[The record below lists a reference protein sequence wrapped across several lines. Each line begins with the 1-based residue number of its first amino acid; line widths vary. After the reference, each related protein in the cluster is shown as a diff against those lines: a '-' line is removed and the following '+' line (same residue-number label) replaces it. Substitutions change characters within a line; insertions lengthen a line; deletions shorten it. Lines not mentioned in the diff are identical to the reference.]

1 MQTLA
6 CDVNFL
12 LETLLGQ
19 LHQMFLSLVVIH
31 HHLFTCLAPVCFSN
45 RIESSVTI
53 KIYFD
58 QKEDTALPNITEKI
72 KLPIY
77 FSQATS
83 QLKISLVLL
92 ATDAVSE
99 QSTVTLHII

>member
-1 MQTLA
+1 
-6 CDVNFL
+6 
-12 LETLLGQ
+12 
-19 LHQMFLSLVVIH
+19 MFLSLVVIH

-45 RIESSVTI
+45 RTESSVTI
-53 KIYFD
+53 IIYFD